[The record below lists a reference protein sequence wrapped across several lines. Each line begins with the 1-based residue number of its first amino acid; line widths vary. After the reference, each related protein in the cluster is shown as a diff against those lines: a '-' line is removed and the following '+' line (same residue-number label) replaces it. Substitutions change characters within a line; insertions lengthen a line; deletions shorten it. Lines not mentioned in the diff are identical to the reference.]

1 MRISSLTLDGFGKS
15 SASLR
20 VFDDPKVGFVQSRWS
35 YHNREESALTRGQAV
50 LLDKHFLIEQPARC
64 QNGLFFNFNG
74 SGGIWRKT
82 CLVDAGGWQHDTL
95 TEDLDLSYRAQIKGW
110 RGVYLEN
117 VSVPG
122 ELPSTLVAFK
132 RQQRRWARGSSQTA
146 RKLASRILRAPA
158 SFRQKLASCL
168 HLTSYFFQPFLLG
181 FVLLWPWVLL
191 ADSPPSG
198 NIPVWLH
205 LLSTTLA
212 LTSVALI
219 AARWDQSRSFA
230 GFTLDVPLALAL
242 AIGTSVSNTVG
253 VLQGLIASHRGVFE
267 RTPKAMTS
275 ERRLELPSCFRIRA
289 LRLLVGLDRARR
301 ASDDRVWGLGND
313 CALSRRLLGFRL
325 GNGVTC
331 AGVRGLRLES
341 TGPILYDADSL
352 RTLACGASFARHKR
366 QSVSDPQ
373 IPPKA
378 TSPWFQVV
386 LIVAAGIVP
395 LCLLVSRSA
404 LPPGADP
411 GHLLGLS
418 YALEGHGPEGPLKYP
433 PALPFAMLLLRRFS
447 GGETVLL
454 FGFVKAMGILLL
466 LFEAV
471 GLGAYAGATAGK
483 RAGAWTFM
491 LAALNPNSWNQLL
504 WGGYAQFGAI
514 GAGASALAFLHKGLA
529 APRHEGTGY
538 RMAAA
543 FLLGCVPLFHLYSVP
558 FFLGASI
565 CLCLLHVRGSSGGVV
580 VSRAVTVAL
589 ISGIVFIPA
598 IPAYANIAGA
608 IDRSPWDPQ
617 LHLQSY
623 QIAIAEV
630 AQGIYFHPAV
640 NGLMFVAFVLTIAAG
655 REKGPQWRR
664 CLFPW
669 LLPFV
674 VGSLL
679 LFVLTPP
686 LHAARAGTFL
696 CHAVVLLMGMS
707 LGQRGERNLPWPL
720 LLVLILTP
728 LIDYRDLAAQHSNY
742 APLGLVETK
751 AMRDLGRTAE
761 GRVWVVSP
769 SPNIDGWWFQ
779 GLTGRSTLIGDRLRW
794 YMYSD
799 ERIRSVDAQT
809 MLHSS
814 QVLDGGSL
822 RLLNDVE
829 TTSLWVH
836 DREEYY
842 PLLQIR
848 CTSSQEAVRWSGRR
862 RGTLRGS
869 RSDVGPTRICW
880 FGSSHFLGSEPAAS
894 PVATGARHWTW
905 SFFTNR
911 FDFREWNAPS
921 SST

>member
-1 MRISSLTLDGFGKS
+1 
-15 SASLR
+15 
-20 VFDDPKVGFVQSRWS
+20 
-35 YHNREESALTRGQAV
+35 
-50 LLDKHFLIEQPARC
+50 
-64 QNGLFFNFNG
+64 
-74 SGGIWRKT
+74 
-82 CLVDAGGWQHDTL
+82 
-95 TEDLDLSYRAQIKGW
+95 
-110 RGVYLEN
+110 
-117 VSVPG
+117 
-122 ELPSTLVAFK
+122 
-132 RQQRRWARGSSQTA
+132 
-146 RKLASRILRAPA
+146 
-158 SFRQKLASCL
+158 
-168 HLTSYFFQPFLLG
+168 
-181 FVLLWPWVLL
+181 
-191 ADSPPSG
+191 
-198 NIPVWLH
+198 
-205 LLSTTLA
+205 
-212 LTSVALI
+212 
-219 AARWDQSRSFA
+219 
-230 GFTLDVPLALAL
+230 
-242 AIGTSVSNTVG
+242 
-253 VLQGLIASHRGVFE
+253 
-267 RTPKAMTS
+267 
-275 ERRLELPSCFRIRA
+275 
-289 LRLLVGLDRARR
+289 
-301 ASDDRVWGLGND
+301 
-313 CALSRRLLGFRL
+313 
-325 GNGVTC
+325 
-331 AGVRGLRLES
+331 
-341 TGPILYDADSL
+341 
-352 RTLACGASFARHKR
+352 
-366 QSVSDPQ
+366 VSDPQ

-378 TSPWFQVV
+378 TSPWFLVV
-386 LIVAAGIVP
+386 LIVTAGVVP

-447 GGETVLL
+447 GAETELL
-454 FGFVKAMGILLL
+454 YGFVKAMGILLL
-466 LFEAV
+466 LFEAL
-471 GLGAYAGATAGK
+471 GLGAYAGATAGG

-491 LAALNPNSWNQLL
+491 LGALNPNSWNQLL

-538 RMAAA
+538 RIAAA

-565 CLCLLHVRGSSGGVV
+565 CLCLLHVRGSSAGVV

-589 ISGIVFIPA
+589 LSGIVFIPA

-655 REKGPQWRR
+655 RWRR

-669 LLPFV
+669 LLPFL

-728 LIDYRDLAAQHSNY
+728 LIDYRDLEAQHSNY

-779 GLTGRSTLIGDRLRW
+779 GLTGRSALIGDRLRW

-822 RLLNDVE
+822 RLLRDVE

-848 CTSSQEAVRWSGRR
+848 CASSQEARSVVWETEGNAL
-862 RGTLRGS
+862 GFTLRCRADTDLLVRIEPFPGVRALRVTGRD
-869 RSDVGPTRICW
+869 RSMTLDLEFLYQPFRFRGMTRSVELDVKPLASEEIDIEREDD
-880 FGSSHFLGSEPAAS
+880 HVLVRALSEPPPGVELHGRVSGLTPTLWRSWSRGDLMDRWGVTHVLVRDQPAGAS
-894 PVATGARHWTW
+894 
-905 SFFTNR
+905 SFEDERTFQFLWKLGR
-911 FDFREWNAPS
+911 LSAYRIRRD
-921 SST
+921 